1 MTKFALA
8 LGIAFATATPPVAAW
23 AGFDPP
29 NQLAAP
35 FSPNVTIYRP
45 DCSIKE
51 DPSHCDVSGGRM
63 RN

>member
-1 MTKFALA
+1 MTKFTLA
-8 LGIAFATATPPVAAW
+8 LGIAFAITTPPVAAW

-35 FSPNVTIYRP
+35 FSPYVKIYRP

-51 DPSHCDVSGGRM
+51 DPSHCDVSGGRI